1 MSQRPTA
8 TARLAPTIAPT
19 IGPTSA
25 PTTDPTEGHD
35 RMVTDEG
42 ACGCL
47 LTWRERWILSI
58 AILVASTTITIGE
71 RLPTR
76 TSRRVPFTKRTG
88 VRSS

>member
-8 TARLAPTIAPT
+8 TARHAPP
-19 IGPTSA
+19 SA
-25 PTTDPTEGHD
+25 PSQSHD
-35 RMVTDEG
+35 RMVTDED
-42 ACGCL
+42 AQGCL

-76 TSRRVPFTKRTG
+76 TSRRAPFTKRSG
-88 VRSS
+88 LRSS